1 MSDLTH
7 LAESQGFE
15 TFRHAYRA
23 AIKEVRTKIEILSE
37 DFAVRHDYN
46 PIHHM
51 ERRLKSP
58 ESIEEKLQ
66 RYGKEISIESA
77 RENIMDIAGIRVV
90 CNFIDDVYAI
100 ADMLMEQ
107 NDITLIAKKD
117 YIENPKDNGYRS
129 LHLVLSVPVFLLNG
143 CESGP
148 VEVQIRT
155 VAMDFWASLEHQLRY
170 KKGKELTTKINFEL
184 KACAEVSAKLD
195 KRMQGLFDEIN
206 TME

>member
-143 CESGP
+143 CESVP

-170 KKGKELTTKINFEL
+170 KKGKELITKINFEL